1 MTRAHS
7 LSRLKNSSD
16 LGALYQTELDGLKIV
31 EEIDPPGVQ
40 QALEGVL
47 LLRQAERVDVA
58 VYRGRVDAPA
68 GDRDRRLVRPA
79 QDQRR
84 ERLASVAARGRVRNY
99 VALRV
104 DEVERPDIDDAVA
117 DRRRE
122 EGEPRRRRRP

>member
-16 LGALYQTELDGLKIV
+16 LGTLYRTEFDGLKIV
-31 EEIDPPGVQ
+31 EEINPPGVQ
-40 QALEGVL
+40 HALEGAL

-79 QDQRR
+79 QDERG
-84 ERLASVAARGRVRNY
+84 ERLASIAARGRVRNH
-99 VALRV
+99 VALGV
-104 DEVERPDIDDAVA
+104 DEVERADIDDAVS
-117 DRRRE
+117 DRRRKE
-122 EGEPRRRRRP
+122 